1 MKVNPEQP
9 FQLIYSLYQHEYL
22 GFLFESYVIQL
33 NEKGKLTFTHQN
45 ISSKNAEEFS
55 AGLEEA
61 DYTLIKTMDSM
72 QQDVILNHFTKK
84 RMKPDEFFF
93 KVYDPENGD
102 KMLQREINAYL
113 EKRRT
118 VIMPLLVG
126 KHVFEMGSDGEP
138 AWKEI
143 KVLEEKASIL
153 FHFRKNEDNTHY
165 FPTIKLRGEK
175 LEFREKESYIISDEP
190 GWMMVE
196 RELFTF
202 EKPITGSKLKPFL
215 KKKFILIPKNVE
227 DTYYKK
233 FVAPLVASFDVYA
246 KGFEIET
253 IQHQPTP
260 VLTVSELQQVA
271 AVSNTL
277 FDQPAQNGDSLMGNK
292 VLLELCYQYGNYRFK
307 ADQLKEVSVSVEKVN
322 GNYLFRRV
330 KRQKQHE
337 LEIIQFLSELGLTMK
352 NSRITLAEPVAFDWL
367 SKYQQLLVQKGFDI
381 RQANNGNKKY
391 FIGESKISIE
401 IEEKIDWFDIKAVVK
416 FGDFE
421 VPFSTIRKLILQNKN
436 EVKLPNGEI
445 GIIPASWA
453 EEYKDLFVFAN
464 QNGDETQLQK
474 HHIALV
480 HSLKEKD
487 IAHVNMSKK
496 LERLLDYTQIE
507 DHPLPKLFKGT
518 LRPYQQA
525 GYNWMLFL
533 NEFAFGGCLA
543 DDMGLG
549 KTVQT
554 LAMLQHE
561 SESFKEA
568 HPDSKEKTTSLL
580 IMPTSLIYNWIKEAQ
595 RFTPKLKVLNYT
607 GTHRVKNPTQFA
619 RYDLVITSYGITRID
634 TELLTSFYFNYIIL
648 DESQAIKNPESIISK
663 SVRELRSRRKLIL
676 TGTPIENSTLDLWS
690 QLSFVNP
697 GLLGNKSYFKS
708 QYLIPIEKKQDHG
721 KTERLNQLIKP
732 FILRRDKSQ
741 VASDLPEKTI
751 SIKYCDLSADQKE
764 YYETEKN
771 KYRNQ
776 ILDVIERDGLQKSHM
791 IVLQGL
797 TKLRQ
802 IANHP
807 IMVDETYKGSS
818 GKLEDI
824 TYMIHN
830 ALGKDHNILIFSQ
843 FVKHLKLVSQH
854 LDEAKIPYAYLD
866 GSVKDRQKEVEKFQN
881 NQEINI
887 FLISLKAGGLG
898 LNLTK
903 ADYVFLLDPWWN
915 PAIEAQA
922 IDRAHRIGQKNK
934 VFTYKFIARETL
946 EEKILQ
952 LQDSKLKLAKDLITI
967 EESFVKSLSKEDI
980 KKLFS

>member
-1 MKVNPEQP
+1 MKVDPEQP

-22 GFLFESYVIQL
+22 GFLFESYVVQL

-45 ISSKNAEEFS
+45 ISAKNANEFAS
-55 AGLEEA
+55 GLTKD

-72 QQDVILNHFTKK
+72 QQDVILNHFSKK
-84 RMKPDEFFF
+84 RLKPNEFFVKTF
-93 KVYDPENGD
+93 DPENGD
-102 KMLQREINAYL
+102 KLLKQEINAYL
-113 EKRRT
+113 ENRRT
-118 VIMPLLVG
+118 IIMPLLVG
-126 KHVFEMGSDGEP
+126 KQVFEMGSDGEP
-138 AWKEI
+138 AWREI
-143 KVLEEKASIL
+143 EVLEEKASIL

-165 FPTIKLRGEK
+165 FPTIKLYGEK
-175 LEFREKESYIISDEP
+175 LEFRDKESYIISEEP
-190 GWMMVE
+190 GWMMVD
-196 RELFTF
+196 RKLFTF
-202 EKPITGSKLKPFL
+202 QQPINGSKLKPFL

-246 KGFEIET
+246 QGFDIKTERYA
-253 IQHQPTP
+253 PKP
-260 VLTVSELQQVA
+260 VLTLSEIQQSTSA
-271 AVSNTL
+271 PATL
-277 FDQPAQNGDSLMGNK
+277 FDNGANGGEKPQSK
-292 VLLELCYQYGNYRFK
+292 VLLELCYQYGNYQFK
-307 ADQLKEVSVSVEKVN
+307 ADHLRDVSVSVEKQE
-322 GNYLFRRV
+322 GKYTFYRV
-330 KRQKQHE
+330 QRQKKE
-337 LEIIQFLSELGLTMK
+337 EIGIINFLQENGLSLR
-352 NSRITLAEPVAFDWL
+352 NSRVTLPEGEAFDWL
-367 SKYQQLLVQKGFDI
+367 NRNQTELLARGFLI
-381 RQANNGNKKY
+381 RQPQNGNKKY
-391 FIGESKISIE
+391 FIGETHISVS
-401 IEEKIDWFDIKAVVK
+401 IEEKIDWFDIKAVVR
-416 FGDFE
+416 FGSFE
-421 VPFSTIRKLILQNKN
+421 IPFTTIRKLILQNKN

-453 EEYKDLFVFAN
+453 EYYKDLLVFAD
-464 QNGDETQLQK
+464 QVGDETQLKK

-487 IAHVNMSKK
+487 MATVSMTRK

-507 DHPLPKLFKGT
+507 EHPLPQHFKGQ

-533 NEFAFGGCLA
+533 NEFSFGGCLA

-561 SESFKEA
+561 SEVFEQA
-568 HPDSKEKTTSLL
+568 HPGEKSKATSLL

-595 RFTPKLKVLNYT
+595 KFTPKLKVLNYT
-607 GTHRVKNPTQFA
+607 GTQRDKNTLLFA
-619 RYDLVITSYGITRID
+619 KYDLVITSYGITRID
-634 TELLTSFYFNYIIL
+634 TDLLASYYFNYIIL

-663 SVRELRSRRKLIL
+663 SVRELKSRRKLIL
-676 TGTPIENSTLDLWS
+676 SGTPIENSTLDLWS

-697 GLLGNKSYFKS
+697 GLLGNKSYFKNE
-708 QYLIPIEKKQDHG
+708 YLIPIEKKQDQA
-721 KTERLNQLIKP
+721 KTERLNQMIKP

-751 SIKYCDLSADQKE
+751 SVKYCDLSPEQKE

-771 KYRNQ
+771 SYRNQ

-797 TKLRQ
+797 TRLRQ

-807 IMVDETYKGSS
+807 VMVDPEYKGTS

-824 TYMIHN
+824 IYMIHN
-830 ALGKDHNILIFSQ
+830 AIGKDHNILIFSQ
-843 FVKHLKLVSQH
+843 FVKHLKLVSNH
-854 LDEAKIPYAYLD
+854 LDSESIPYAYLD
-866 GSVKDRQKEVEKFQN
+866 GGVKDRQREVEKFQN
-881 NQEINI
+881 NQDINI

-934 VFTYKFIARETL
+934 VFTYKFIARDTL
-946 EEKILQ
+946 EEKILL

-967 EESFVKSLSKEDI
+967 EESFVKSLTKEDI
-980 KKLFS
+980 RKLFS

>member
-1 MKVNPEQP
+1 MKVNPEEP

-22 GFLFESYVIQL
+22 GFLFESYVVQL

-45 ISSKNAEEFS
+45 ISSKNAKEF
-55 AGLEEA
+55 ADRLEEN

-72 QQDVILNHFTKK
+72 QQEVILNHFTKK
-84 RMKPDEFFF
+84 RMKPGEFFF
-93 KVYDPENGD
+93 KVYDPQTGD
-102 KMLQREINAYL
+102 KLLQKEINAYL

-126 KHVFEMGSDGEP
+126 KQVFEMGSDGEP
-138 AWKEI
+138 AWRKI
-143 KVLEEKASIL
+143 SVLEEKATIL

-175 LEFREKESYIISDEP
+175 LEFREKESYIISDDP
-190 GWMMVE
+190 GWMMSD

-202 EKPITGSKLKPFL
+202 SKPITGSKLKPFL

-227 DTYYKK
+227 ETYYKK

-246 KGFEIET
+246 KGFDIET
-253 IQHQPTP
+253 IQHEPRP
-260 VLTVSELQQVA
+260 VLTVSEIQQVTD
-271 AVSNTL
+271 VPTSLFEQTQQKSNGV
-277 FDQPAQNGDSLMGNK
+277 QIAK
-292 VLLELCYQYGNYRFK
+292 VLLELCYEYGEYKFK
-307 ADQLKEVSVSVEKVN
+307 ADHLKEVSVSVEKSE
-322 GNYLFRRV
+322 GNYLFKRV
-330 KRQKQHE
+330 KRKKQHE
-337 LEIIQFLSELGLTMK
+337 LEIIRMLEELGLNLK
-352 NSRITLAEPVAFDWL
+352 NSRVTLPEPEAFDWL
-367 SKYQQLLVQKGFDI
+367 NKNQNDLFDKGFEI
-381 RQANNGNKKY
+381 RQTNQGNKKY
-391 FIGESKISIE
+391 FIGESRISIE

-421 VPFSTIRKLILQNKN
+421 IPFTQIRKLVLNNKN

-445 GIIPASWA
+445 GIIPSSWA
-453 EEYKDLFVFAN
+453 EEYKDLFVFASDTED
-464 QNGDETQLQK
+464 GTHLQK

-480 HSLKEKD
+480 HNLKEKES
-487 IAHVNMSKK
+487 AHVNMSRK
-496 LERLLDYTQIE
+496 LERLLDYTKIE
-507 DHPLPKLFKGT
+507 DHPLPSAFKGK

-561 SESFKEA
+561 TESFQQA
-568 HPDSKEKTTSLL
+568 NPNTKEKTTSLL

-607 GTHRVKNPTQFA
+607 GTHRVKDIRQFA

-634 TELLTSFYFNYIIL
+634 TDLLKSFYFNYIIL

-663 SVRELRSRRKLIL
+663 SVRELKSRRKLIL

-697 GLLGNKSYFKS
+697 GLLGNKSYFKN
-708 QYLIPIEKKQDHG
+708 QYQIPIEKKQDQA

-741 VASDLPEKTI
+741 VAKDLPEKTI
-751 SIKYCDLSADQKE
+751 SVKYCDLSPDQKE

-776 ILDVIERDGLQKSHM
+776 ILDVIERDGLNKSHM

-807 IMVDETYKGSS
+807 VMVDETYAGTS

-843 FVKHLKLVSQH
+843 FVKHLKLVSKH
-854 LDEAKIPYAYLD
+854 LDEASIPYAYLD

-881 NQEINI
+881 SHDISI

-980 KKLFS
+980 QKLFS

>member
-1 MKVNPEQP
+1 MKVNPEEP

-22 GFLFESYVIQL
+22 GFLFESYVVQL
-33 NEKGKLTFTHQN
+33 NEKGNLTFTHQN
-45 ISSKNAEEFS
+45 ISSKNAKEFA
-55 AGLEEA
+55 AGLEEE
-61 DYTLIKTMDSM
+61 DYTLIRTMDAM
-72 QQDVILNHFTKK
+72 QQEVIRNHFVKK
-84 RMKPDEFFF
+84 RMKPSEFFI
-93 KVYDPENGD
+93 KVYDKTTGD
-102 KMLQREINAYL
+102 TLLQREINAYL

-126 KHVFEMGSDGEP
+126 KQVFEMGTDGEP
-138 AWKEI
+138 AWRKI
-143 KVLEEKASIL
+143 NVLEEKATIL

-165 FPTIKLRGEK
+165 FPTIKLKGEK
-175 LEFREKESYIISDEP
+175 LEFREKESYIITDDP
-190 GWMMVE
+190 GWMMSD

-202 EKPITGSKLKPFL
+202 SKPITGSKLKPFL
-215 KKKFILIPKNVE
+215 KKKFILIPQNVE
-227 DTYYKK
+227 ETYYQK

-246 KGFEIET
+246 KGFAIET
-253 IQHQPTP
+253 IQHEPKP
-260 VLTVSELQQVA
+260 ILTVSEIQQVA
-271 AVSNTL
+271 DSTTSLFEKNSPQSSNE
-277 FDQPAQNGDSLMGNK
+277 QNNK
-292 VLLELCYQYGNYRFK
+292 VLLELCYQYGDYKFK
-307 ADQLKEVSVSVEKVN
+307 ADQLKEVSVSVEKID
-322 GNYLFRRV
+322 GNYFFKRV
-330 KRQKQHE
+330 KRKKQDE
-337 LEIIQFLSELGLTMK
+337 LEIIHVLEELGLALK
-352 NSRITLAEPVAFDWL
+352 NARITMPGPDAFDWL
-367 SKYQQLLVQKGFDI
+367 NKHQNDLFDKGFEI
-381 RQANNGNKKY
+381 LQSNQGNKRY
-391 FIGESKISIE
+391 FIGKSDIRIE
-401 IEEKIDWFDIKAVVK
+401 IEEKIDWFDIKAIVK

-421 VPFSTIRKLILQNKN
+421 IPFSQVRKLVLANKN
-436 EVKLPNGEI
+436 EIKLPNGEI
-445 GIIPASWA
+445 GIIPSSWA
-453 EEYKDLFVFAN
+453 EEYKDLFVFAHEN
-464 QNGDETQLQK
+464 KEGTQLEK

-480 HSLKEKD
+480 HSLKEKES
-487 IAHVNMSKK
+487 AHVNMSKK

-507 DHPLPKLFKGT
+507 DHPLPTAFKGK

-554 LAMLQHE
+554 LAMLQNE
-561 SESFKEA
+561 AACFSLENPNKE
-568 HPDSKEKTTSLL
+568 EKPTSLL

-595 RFTPKLKVLNYT
+595 RFTPNLKVLNYT
-607 GTHRVKNPTQFA
+607 GTQRVKNAKQFT

-634 TELLTSFYFNYIIL
+634 TDLLKSFYFNYIIL
-648 DESQAIKNPESIISK
+648 DESQAIKNPESIISN
-663 SVRELRSRRKLIL
+663 SVRELNSRRKLIL

-697 GLLGNKSYFKS
+697 GLLGNKSYFKN
-708 QYLIPIEKKQDHG
+708 QYQIPIEKKQDQG

-741 VASDLPEKTI
+741 VAKDLPEKTV
-751 SIKYCDLSADQKE
+751 SVKYCDLSPDQKE
-764 YYETEKN
+764 YYEVEKN

-776 ILDVIERDGLQKSHM
+776 ILDVIERDGLNKSHM

-807 IMVDETYKGSS
+807 VMVDSTYDGGS

-824 TYMIHN
+824 TYMINN

-843 FVKHLKLVSQH
+843 FVKHLKLVGQH
-854 LDEAKIPYAYLD
+854 LDEAEIPYAYLD
-866 GSVKDRQKEVEKFQN
+866 GTVKDRQKEVEKFQN
-881 NQEINI
+881 SDDVNI

-922 IDRAHRIGQKNK
+922 IDRAHRIGQKSK

-952 LQDSKLKLAKDLITI
+952 LQDSKLKLAKDLITV

-980 KKLFS
+980 QKLFS

>member
-9 FQLIYSLYQHEYL
+9 FLLIYSLYQHEYL
-22 GFLFESYVIQL
+22 DFLFESYVIQL

-45 ISSKNAEEFS
+45 ISSKNANEF
-55 AGLEEA
+55 AVGLDDE
-61 DYTLIKTMDSM
+61 DYQLIKCMDEI

-84 RMKPDEFFF
+84 KMKPSDFFF
-93 KVYDPENGD
+93 KIYDPEDGD
-102 KMLQREINAYL
+102 KLLQREINAYL
-113 EKRRT
+113 EKRRSI
-118 VIMPLLVG
+118 IMPLLVG
-126 KHVFEMGSDGEP
+126 KHVYEMGSDGEP
-138 AWKEI
+138 AWKPI
-143 KVLEEKASIL
+143 NVLEEKATIL

-165 FPTIKLRGEK
+165 FPTIKLKGDK
-175 LEFREKESYIISDEP
+175 LEFRDKESYIISDDP
-190 GWMMVE
+190 GWMMVD

-253 IQHQPTP
+253 IRHDPQPI
-260 VLTVSELQQVA
+260 LTVSELQQANGVPA
-271 AVSNTL
+271 SL
-277 FDQPAQNGDSLMGNK
+277 FDSSGTDESPSTGSK
-292 VLLELCYQYGNYRFK
+292 VLLELRYQYGHYQFK
-307 ADQLKEVSVSVEKVN
+307 ADQLQEISVSVEKIK
-322 GNYLFRRV
+322 GEYLFRRV
-330 KRQKQHE
+330 KRQNKQ
-337 LEIIQFLSELGLTMK
+337 EIAIVNYLQELGLGIK
-352 NSRITLAEPVAFDWL
+352 NSRITLPESEAFDWL
-367 SKYQQLLVQKGFDI
+367 NKYQGSLIDRGFEI
-381 RQANNGNKKY
+381 QQASNGTKKY
-391 FIGESKISIE
+391 FIGESQINIE
-401 IEEKIDWFDIKAVVK
+401 IEEKIDWFDIKAVVR

-421 VPFSTIRKLILQNKN
+421 IPFSTIRKLILSNKN

-445 GIIPASWA
+445 GIIPASWT
-453 EEYKDLFVFAN
+453 EDYKDLFVFAN
-464 QNGDETQLQK
+464 QNGEETQLEK

-480 HSLKEKD
+480 HSLKEKEST
-487 IAHVNMSKK
+487 HVNMSRK

-507 DHPLPKLFKGT
+507 DHPLPKKFKGK

-554 LAMLQHE
+554 LALLQHE
-561 SESFKEA
+561 AEVFSDC
-568 HPDSKEKTTSLL
+568 HPDTKEKTTSLL
-580 IMPTSLIYNWIKEAQ
+580 IMPTSLTYNWIKEAQ

-607 GTHRVKNPTQFA
+607 GTHRVKNPTHFSK
-619 RYDLVITSYGITRID
+619 YDLVVTSYGITRID
-634 TELLTSFYFNYIIL
+634 TDLLSSFYFNYIIL

-663 SVRELRSRRKLIL
+663 SVRELKSRRKLIL

-697 GLLGNKSYFKS
+697 GLLGNKAYFKN
-708 QYLIPIEKKQDHG
+708 QYLIPIEKKQDIN
-721 KTERLNQLIKP
+721 KTERLNQMIKP

-751 SIKYCDLSADQKE
+751 SVKYCDLSPAQKE

-776 ILDVIERDGLQKSHM
+776 ILDVIERDGLQKSHL

-807 IMVDETYKGSS
+807 RMVDQEYQGDS

-824 TYMIHN
+824 VFMIHN

-854 LDEAKIPYAYLD
+854 LDEEKIPYAYLD
-866 GSVKDRQKEVEKFQN
+866 GSVKDRQKEVDKFQKS
-881 NQEINI
+881 QEVNI

-952 LQDSKLKLAKDLITI
+952 LQESKLKLVKDLISI

-980 KKLFS
+980 RKLFS